1 MNPSSLLFNEL
12 DFYNENIVKKKKGE
26 RKEEIIKTTIEFRLK

>member
-12 DFYNENIVKKKKGE
+12 DFYNENIVKKKKE
-26 RKEEIIKTTIEFRLK
+26 REKKKLSKQQ